1 MKIISHL
8 FSCIITI
15 QHKAIIIFVG
25 IKNYDC
31 IIKKMADILQITED
45 IPVDDSIYEYEYR
58 EYNPITGTDLNRGS
72 IVITIESQ
80 DIYTHPAE
88 SYLIVE
94 GELIKGLRG
103 VGGVLV
109 RYADADLA
117 TLINN
122 GIMYLFS
129 DVRFHLASHEI
140 EVVQNPGHASV
151 MLGMLKY
158 PDDFNKS
165 QGLNQLWAPDIKKGT
180 AVLADNE
187 GFKMRHEYIIKSPN
201 PKGTFSFKIPLK
213 HFFGFCEDY
222 KKILYG
228 MQQKL
233 TLTRTGDDNAIFRAD
248 AADAA
253 EINLKKISWFMP
265 HVIPSDAY
273 RLQLNKIIERKE
285 KIPVGYRMLQCD
297 NIPVPSGAPF
307 TWRLGV
313 KSSPDIPRFIIVGFQ
328 TNKNNNQR
336 ANPAIFNHCQVRNIY
351 VTLNAKRYPDIDY
364 EENFLINKH
373 SRFYGD
379 AATFRKKFFNMDELI
394 SNPGINPVSYK
405 DLFPLFVFDVTKQ
418 SEKLKTSVSDI
429 HIKASFNGDNPPAD
443 TIAYAVIISDRL
455 FHFVS
460 DGSKITNIV

>member
-1 MKIISHL
+1 
-8 FSCIITI
+8 
-15 QHKAIIIFVG
+15 
-25 IKNYDC
+25 
-31 IIKKMADILQITED
+31 MADILQITED
-45 IPVDDSIYEYEYR
+45 IPVDDSIYEYEYK
-58 EYNPITGTDLNRGS
+58 EYNPIAGTDLNRGS
-72 IVITIESQ
+72 IVLTIEAQ

-88 SYLIVE
+88 SYLIVDGRLTRE
-94 GELIKGLRG
+94 AAPG
-103 VGGVLV
+103 VP
-109 RYADADLA
+109 ADPNDPLALADVDLT

-129 DVRFHLASHEI
+129 DVRYHLASHEI
-140 EVVQNPGHASV
+140 EVLQNPGYATT

-165 QGLNQLWAPDIKKGT
+165 QGLNQLWAPDTPIQNNNIVDNVNNLGYKK
-180 AVLADNE
+180 
-187 GFKMRHEYIIKSPN
+187 RHEYIIQKSDL
-201 PKGTFSFKIPLK
+201 KGTFSFKIPLK
-213 HFFGFCEDY
+213 HFLGFCEDY
-222 KKILYG
+222 KKIIYG

-233 TLTRTGDDNAIFRAD
+233 TLTRTGNNDAIFRAN
-248 AADAA
+248 AFVNCN
-253 EINLKKISWFMP
+253 INLKKIRWFMP

-297 NIPVPSGAPF
+297 NIPVPQNNTTF

-328 TNKNNNQR
+328 TNKNNQQTQ
-336 ANPAIFNHCQVRNIY
+336 NPAIFNHLSVRNIY
-351 VTLNAKRYPDIDY
+351 VTLNAKRYPDTDY
-364 EENFLINKH
+364 EEDFTINKF
-373 SRFYGD
+373 SRIYGD
-379 AATFRKKFFNMDELI
+379 AATFRKKFYNMDELI
-394 SNPGINPVSYK
+394 SNPGIDPESYK
-405 DLFPLFVFDVTKQ
+405 YLYPLFVFDVSKQ

-429 HIKASFNGDNPPAD
+429 HIKASFNNGVNPN

>member
-1 MKIISHL
+1 
-8 FSCIITI
+8 
-15 QHKAIIIFVG
+15 
-25 IKNYDC
+25 
-31 IIKKMADILQITED
+31 MADILQITED
-45 IPVDDSIYEYEYR
+45 IPVDDSIYEYEYK
-58 EYNPITGTDLNRGS
+58 EYNPIVGTNLNRGS
-72 IVITIESQ
+72 IVLTIESQ

-88 SYLIVE
+88 SFLIVE
-94 GELIKGLRG
+94 GRLIRENPPG
-103 VGGVLV
+103 VPANPLDPLALV
-109 RYADADLA
+109 DANIT

-122 GIMYLFS
+122 AIMYLFS
-129 DVRFHLASHEI
+129 DVRYHLASHEI
-140 EVVQNPGHASV
+140 EVLQNPGHATT

-165 QGLNQLWAPDIKKGT
+165 QGLNQLWAPDIKAGT
-180 AVLADNE
+180 AVLADNK
-187 GFKMRHEYIIKSPN
+187 GYNMRHEYIIQTAD

-213 HFFGFCEDY
+213 HFLGFCEDY

-233 TLTRTGDDNAIFRAD
+233 TLTRTGDNNAIFKN
-248 AADAA
+248 AAAPVCRVD
-253 EINLKKISWFMP
+253 IKKISWFMP

-273 RLQLNKIIERKE
+273 RLQLDKIIEKKE

-297 NIPVPSGAPF
+297 SSQVPANNLTF

-328 TNKNNNQR
+328 SGKNNEQI
-336 ANPAIFNHCQVRNIY
+336 ANPAIFDHCEVRNIY
-351 VTLNAKRYPDIDY
+351 VTLNAKRYPDTDY
-364 EENFLINKH
+364 ENSFTNNNY
-373 SRFYGD
+373 SRIYGD
-379 AATFRKKFFNMDELI
+379 AATFRKKFYNMDELI
-394 SNPGINPVSYK
+394 SNPGIDPVSYK
-405 DLFPLFVFDVTKQ
+405 NLFPLFVFDVTKQ

-429 HIKASFNGDNPPAD
+429 HIKASFNDAIANN